1 MSTENL
7 PVKSEFQIMD
17 EADSQQIQDAET
29 AVKQALVYEVR
40 GKKQLSYM
48 GVKWLVLKMSQKEQP
63 IEVIDMP
70 LIELVKHEPDNKST
84 WIWYATIK
92 VRNRKTGLS
101 TVGASESPYSLN
113 GTYDTFG
120 RTKSLSKAERN
131 ACRKQ
136 IPEVEIN
143 AMLNSIN
150 NEDIQKLNTPNTQN
164 TDAPTLKQLD
174 YLQSLGYTGI
184 IPNTK
189 QTASN
194 IIEDLKNDA
203 KSAEPVK
210 DKNWCNCEKPKPKF
224 EKEQDGKH
232 YCYDCKNPVKSD
244 QASKL
249 LNIEVNY

>member
-1 MSTENL
+1 MSEVVL
-7 PVKSEFQIMD
+7 KSEFQIMD

-70 LIELVKHEPDNKST
+70 QIELVKHEVDNKST
-84 WIWYATIK
+84 WVWYSTIK

-101 TVGASESPYSLN
+101 TVGASESPYLN
-113 GTYDTFG
+113 EKNMYDTFG

-143 AMLNSIN
+143 AMLSSISN
-150 NEDIQKLNTPNTQN
+150 DDVQKLNTNSEMPV
-164 TDAPTLKQLD
+164 PTPLSQPTEAQLET
-174 YLQSLGYTGI
+174 LNSLAYTG
-184 IPNTK
+184 PK
-189 QTASN
+189 PESKLMASN
-194 IIEDLKNDA
+194 IISDLKEDA
-203 KSAEPVK
+203 KESPTIPDYQK
-210 DKNWCNCEKPKPKF
+210 YCNCQNSIPNGITG
-224 EKEQDGKH
+224 GKT
-232 YCYDCKNPVKSD
+232 CQTCLKLIGDKS
-244 QASKL
+244 
-249 LNIEVNY
+249 